1 MITKLSKPPGIFG
14 ARFRNAARYWEPRRI
29 AYNLVLTA
37 IAVAFL
43 ILTWPHFR
51 PALTLQTLPPLLALA
66 AMANVCY
73 SAAYLADFL
82 LQFFPFRSPWQRRRW
97 SLWLAGTVFAVLLE
111 CYWIEDEIYP
121 YV

>member
-1 MITKLSKPPGIFG
+1 MKTKLSEPPETLG
-14 ARFRNAARYWEPRRI
+14 ARFRDVARYWEPRRI
-29 AYNLVLTA
+29 AYNLVLCAVA
-37 IAVAFL
+37 IAFL

-51 PALTLQTLPPLLALA
+51 PALTLQSLPPFLVLA

-73 SAAYLADFL
+73 SVAYLADIL
-82 LQFFPFRSPWQRRRW
+82 LQLSPFRELWQRRKW
-97 SLWLAGTVFAVLLE
+97 SLWLAGTLFSVLLE